1 MAEIGYGYGSEWHLM
16 RFMARHRNH
25 LEDAIRAAIGNN
37 TGSFYWYDFGFGG
50 TGIATDKERK
60 GLSFLDNPSSLV
72 GYIKGW
78 NTSQSWDAVFQLN
91 GFFYLVEAKAH
102 IAEMSNDGNNGGS
115 SKREIKKFISENL
128 AKQNI
133 SINKDHCLGKYYQL
147 ANRLATA
154 AFLKNNGINARC
166 LYIYFINGYEKPND
180 IKNATV
186 EMFVDEIN
194 KEKAVLGL
202 EGENLQDLLFHV
214 FIDAKSRY
222 FIINPNHL

>member
-91 GFFYLVEAKAH
+91 GIFYLVEAKAH
-102 IAEMSNDGNNGGS
+102 IAEMSNEGNNGGK
-115 SKREIKKFISENL
+115 SKDEIEKFIIENL
-128 AKQNI
+128 AKQKI

-154 AFLKNNGINARC
+154 AFLTNKGYKTKC
-166 LYIYFINGYEKPND
+166 VYIYFLNGFQKPNQID
-180 IKNATV
+180 LSVVSLDEYMNEIEK
-186 EMFVDEIN
+186 EMTD
-194 KEKAVLGL
+194 LGL
-202 EGENLQDLLFHV
+202 NPNQVKPLLYHV
-214 FIDAKSRY
+214 FIDAKTGIS
-222 FIINPNHL
+222 LK